1 MKRKAPKNQV
11 LDETAA
17 FAEVVAQVSNL
28 EQTFVHENLL
38 ATERMAQ
45 TVRERQ
51 AKPGSLGLPKLLD
64 ERRIQYAIP
73 DGFFR
78 EQACFDRV
86 FLFQVR
92 LSGRETFVDDGKIV
106 LSQMGKQ
113 RELESAP
120 YGILV
125 SAGLPALDQL
135 RSNGIDLGHIVGFIR
150 EAPWRKPV
158 DVVDGV
164 EYYNMLLTVGDI
176 TGSIDLASA
185 LVSGQCAIHGR
196 ELTSDDGIVTVEH
209 VYKDREGKLWNPSQ
223 PFIPADQ

>member
-1 MKRKAPKNQV
+1 MKKKTPSNRTMQ
-11 LDETAA
+11 ETAA
-17 FAEVVAQVSNL
+17 FAEVVATVQNMEQEFVYNNL
-28 EQTFVHENLL
+28 I
-38 ATERMAQ
+38 ATERVAPD
-45 TVRERQ
+45 VRQKQ
-51 AKPGSLGLPKLLD
+51 AKPGSLGLPELLD
-64 ERRIQYAIP
+64 RRRIEYAIP
-73 DGFFR
+73 DGFFQ

-92 LSGRETFVDDGKIV
+92 LAGRETFADGGKVI

-120 YGILV
+120 YGIVV

-135 RSNGIDLGHIVGFIR
+135 RANGIDLGHIVGFIR

-158 DVVDGV
+158 DTVEGV
-164 EYYNMLLTVGDI
+164 EFYSMLLTVGDI

-185 LVSGQCAIHGR
+185 LAAGKCRIHGR
-196 ELTSDDGIVTVEH
+196 ELKSDDGIITTEH
-209 VYKDREGKLWNPSQ
+209 IFVDERGKMWNPSQ